1 MLLENSLRKEHL
13 MTGVKFI
20 RTSVLI
26 FYFLAVVISCT
37 KGVSSSTAEST
48 SQTGPAWTPASTCST
63 RVLDYG
69 QKGTVAAVAR
79 GSYSDVQMI
88 PGTSSPSIA
97 YIDAGSAT
105 LKFNYWTGTSF
116 QTEVIS
122 GDGTGA
128 FVRLSYL
135 STGIPIVL
143 WTLGGNVK
151 VAIRSAAPPA
161 LGIWVAGVI
170 DSATAP
176 RSIEVSINPLDQVAV
191 TYISDTA
198 VAGRVK
204 FLYCDAPCSSPTNFQ
219 SMVATPYIE
228 NTNVVAAEVA
238 TGVGWCKSSS
248 TLYYPAVVY
257 SVTGLTR
264 FAICQNA
271 TLSNCLTNTNWTP
284 QTVVAT
290 GNLSSKLLLDSTITG
305 DVPKV
310 ISKGAA
316 GMVTY
321 TMGAACTAAPAAFTA
336 GATLGGANSG
346 TQWIKVLKDSGG
358 KFHVAANESTTS
370 VNYYNSQTTTFN
382 GAWNASSV
390 IETIT
395 TPAATAGGAA
405 LDPANTTMYVS
416 YGTNA
421 APFDLRLGRVINYAT
436 ASNSATYVRYTPDVT
451 GLLQMP
457 TATAQLG
464 LISTAKTSTG
474 LPAIAYVDYSIGA
487 VAGAKL
493 KYAYRVDA
501 SSDSAWT
508 TAVIPGTQS
517 PQFPALIFDQ
527 NNLPWIGYFDAAN
540 NRFYL
545 AANSRP
551 DGSGI
556 WNTFEFPSQPT
567 GAPAAL
573 PAANQVALSLANNS
587 GVITPVMITIDN
599 NATSRSVKSALFNP
613 ATLTWST
620 ATTIE
625 TLTVSGAS
633 HISADYDSSGNIVL
647 AYRDNFATK
656 AKYTYSSNGVTW
668 TAPLLVGSI
677 GQGAGVTVK
686 INSVTSSPAMSYF
699 DRLNNSV
706 YYAACTGT
714 FSSCA
719 SSGWSA
725 NQIATAAGVSGL
737 VLGNEQL
744 LKASLSFSATGV
756 AQIAHPTGQG
766 SYGSLF
772 LADNNSGVFS
782 TTQISSGSA
791 ANLSGSPALNFAVSG
806 WNVATVRNAIDQ
818 LVMAFIGPGNWLY
831 VSSCGD

>member
-1 MLLENSLRKEHL
+1 MKQATS
-13 MTGVKFI
+13 I
-20 RTSVLI
+20 RNRYSINIIKAIRVAI
-26 FYFLAVVISCT
+26 LAVCLLVAVLSCS
-37 KGVSSSTAEST
+37 KGTSNSTVSTDAA
-48 SQTGPAWTPASTCST
+48 QWVAAASCST

-79 GSYSDVQMI
+79 GSYSDMQMI
-88 PGTSSPSIA
+88 PGTSSPSMA
-97 YIDAGSAT
+97 YVDAGSIT

-128 FVRLSYL
+128 FVRLAYL
-135 STGIPIVL
+135 SNGIPIVF
-143 WTLGGNVK
+143 WTLGGNLK
-151 VAIRSAAPPA
+151 VAIRSAAPPYS
-161 LGIWVAGVI
+161 GTWSAGVI
-170 DSATAP
+170 DLSTAP
-176 RSIEVSINPLDQVAV
+176 RSLEVSVNPMNQVGV
-191 TYISDTA
+191 VYVSDTA

-271 TLSNCLTNTNWTP
+271 TLSNCLTNTNWSP

-305 DVPKV
+305 DIPKV

-382 GAWNASSV
+382 GAWNTSSI

-405 LDPANTTMYVS
+405 LDTANSTMYVS

-464 LISTAKTSTG
+464 LISAARTSTG

-501 SSDSAWT
+501 TSTSAWT

-656 AKYTYSSNGVTW
+656 VKYVYSSNGSTW
-668 TAPLLVGSI
+668 TTPLLVGSV
-677 GQGAGVTVK
+677 GQGAGVSVK
-686 INSVTSSPAMSYF
+686 INPSTSYPSMSYF

-719 SSGWSA
+719 SSGWST
-725 NQIATAAGVSGL
+725 NQITTGAGVSGL

-772 LADNNSGVFS
+772 LADNNSGMFS
-782 TTQISSGSA
+782 TTLISSGSA

-806 WNVATVRNAIDQ
+806 WNIATVRNAIDQ

>member
-1 MLLENSLRKEHL
+1 MSQVNRTRNGYRINIIKSIRVAILAICLL
-13 MTGVKFI
+13 VA
-20 RTSVLI
+20 VLGC
-26 FYFLAVVISCT
+26 S
-37 KGVSSSTAEST
+37 KGSSSSSTASAGGAQW
-48 SQTGPAWTPASTCST
+48 SAAASCST

-79 GSYSDVQMI
+79 GSYSDMKI
-88 PGTSSPSIA
+88 ISGTSSPSMA
-97 YIDAGSAT
+97 YVDAGSIT

-128 FVRLSYL
+128 FVRLVYL
-135 STGIPIVL
+135 SNGIPIVF
-143 WTLGGNVK
+143 WTLGGNLK
-151 VAIRSAAPPA
+151 VAIRSAAPPSS
-161 LGIWVAGVI
+161 GIWSAGVI
-170 DSATAP
+170 DSSTAP
-176 RSIEVSINPLDQVAV
+176 RSLEVSVNPMDQVGV
-191 TYISDTA
+191 VYISDTA

-204 FLYCDAPCSSPTNFQ
+204 FLYCDTPCVSPTNFQ
-219 SMVATPYIE
+219 TMVATPYIE

-238 TGVGWCKSSS
+238 TGIGWCKSSS
-248 TLYYPAVVY
+248 SLYYPAVVY

-271 TLSNCLTNTNWTP
+271 TLSNCLTNTNWSP

-290 GNLSSKLLLDSTITG
+290 GNLSSKLILDSTATG
-305 DVPKV
+305 DIPKV

-336 GATLGGANSG
+336 GATLGGVNSG
-346 TQWIKVLKDSGG
+346 TQWMTILKDSGG

-382 GAWNASSV
+382 GAWNTSSV

-405 LDPANTTMYVS
+405 LDPANSTMYVS

-421 APFDLRLGRVINYAT
+421 APYDLRLGRVINYAT
-436 ASNSATYVRYTPDVT
+436 ASNSASYVRYTPDVT

-464 LISTAKTSTG
+464 LISTARTSTG
-474 LPAIAYVDYSIGA
+474 LPAITYVDYSIGA
-487 VAGAKL
+487 LAGAKL

-501 SSDSAWT
+501 ASTSSWT

-517 PQFPALIFDQ
+517 PQFPAFIFDQ

-545 AANSRP
+545 ATNSRT

-573 PAANQVALSLANNS
+573 PAANQVALVLAKNS
-587 GVITPVMITIDN
+587 GVLTPVMITIDN

-625 TLTVSGAS
+625 TLTVAGAS
-633 HISADYDSSGNIVL
+633 HISADYDSAGNLIL
-647 AYRDNFATK
+647 AYRDNSATK
-656 AKYTYSSNGVTW
+656 AKYVYSSNGTIW
-668 TAPLLVGSI
+668 TVPLLVGSV
-677 GQGAGVTVK
+677 GQGAGVSVK
-686 INSVTSSPAMSYF
+686 INPITSSPSMAYY
-699 DRLNNSV
+699 DRTNNSV
-706 YYAACTGT
+706 YYAAC
-714 FSSCA
+714 SASPSACA
-719 SSGWSA
+719 SSGWTAS
-725 NQIATAAGVSGL
+725 QIATGAGVSGL

-756 AQIAHPTGQG
+756 VQIAHPTGQG
-766 SYGSLF
+766 SYGGLF
-772 LADNNSGVFS
+772 IADNSLGAFN
-782 TTQISSGSA
+782 TTLISSGSA
-791 ANLSGSPALNFAVSG
+791 ANLSGSPALNFAISG
-806 WNVATVRNAIDQ
+806 WNTNTVRNAIDQ